1 MLRSAKRFI
10 CVTVTSNPRKQIM
23 KRLKI
28 WIFLLFL
35 TSQLFGQDYIEYHRT
50 FNRIDEDVLSQ
61 NFTVAI
67 ERLDSIYT
75 NYDFIYAQHCMK
87 SLQICCF
94 INDSIRA
101 DKWLAKSFKQGI
113 PIWFIRTSELTKK
126 SLDYSTTKET
136 IQVFDSL
143 YSIYKA
149 SINLNLASQIDSL
162 FDIDQ
167 KYTQK
172 VNDGFILFR
181 HTIFGL
187 KWVINNKKQFKII
200 NNIIDEYGFPGE
212 KLIGLPK
219 TYEDSVSTVEFI
231 SFWGSYIREWQAYF
245 MLLHYFS
252 TKRNISDDF
261 KNKLF
266 QNVINGNMTPF
277 QYANICS
284 YIYRHSE
291 NSEYES
297 YYGNDTITNR
307 KRLEMGL
314 NTVEQEKRNELI
326 QRERRKNKKANNEIM
341 LE

>member
-1 MLRSAKRFI
+1 M
-10 CVTVTSNPRKQIM
+10 
-23 KRLKI
+23 RLV
-28 WIFLLFL
+28 IFLLIL
-35 TSQLFGQDYIEYHRT
+35 SAISLCSFGQNYIYYHQT
-50 FNRIDEDVLSQ
+50 FNRVDEDVLSE
-61 NFTVAI
+61 NYNLALL
-67 ERLDSIYT
+67 RLDSIYT

-113 PIWFIRTSELTKK
+113 PKWIIRTNELTKR
-126 SLDYSTTKET
+126 SLYYSTTKET

-143 YSIYKA
+143 HSVYKS
-149 SINLNLASQIDSL
+149 SINLNIANQIDSL

-167 KYTQK
+167 KYTQR
-172 VNDGFILFR
+172 VNDGFFLFR
-181 HTIFGL
+181 NTIFGL
-187 KWVINNKKQFKII
+187 QWVKNNKKQYKII
-200 NNIIDEYGFPGE
+200 NNIINEYGFPGE

-219 TYEDSVSTVEFI
+219 TYEDSLLTVEFI
-231 SFWGSYIREWQAYF
+231 SFWGPYIREWQAYF

-252 TKRNISDDF
+252 TKRNVSVDF
-261 KNKLF
+261 KNTLF

-277 QYANICS
+277 QYANICR
-284 YIYRHSE
+284 YIYRHSK
-291 NSEYES
+291 NTDYES

-307 KRLEMGL
+307 KRLEVGL